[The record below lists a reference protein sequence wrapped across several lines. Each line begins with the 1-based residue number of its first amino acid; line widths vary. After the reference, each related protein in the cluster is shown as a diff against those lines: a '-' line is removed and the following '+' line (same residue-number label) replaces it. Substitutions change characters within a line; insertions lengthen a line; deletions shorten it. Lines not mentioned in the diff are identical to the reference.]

1 MRSAVGWGAA
11 WAAASLLVTGCLGAG
26 TLGDAPPNARCGATP
41 RLLVSANS
49 YPVTPGATQVYVS
62 AIVVEGSDV
71 YYVLHDD
78 GADVDYGELIV
89 EPVETGAV
97 MRVPAG
103 GGQPVQVADG
113 YLFAPPAFTST
124 TVILGEANVVNGG
137 ASGGAIVSIPRDGS
151 PPTTL
156 VELATNDW
164 LVDFGRPP
172 LVTDGTFV
180 YYVDQL
186 GVEVVPTSPA
196 SAGAK
201 PTLLSSESPISIG
214 IVGQRLLLFTSGAV
228 ESIPLGS
235 SDAATETTLATGLPD
250 GAVEVAACGNNACWL
265 DEPFS
270 VLEEID
276 PAGGPVKTIAN
287 LSGQFQSTG
296 NVVFDGTTFFIEG
309 TYAEEVSTGLG
320 TMAIARVPG
329 DGGPS
334 VRLVT
339 VPETYGGGALAVDDA
354 CVYFASSA
362 GIFSLAKSAEGAV
375 VQ

>member
-1 MRSAVGWGAA
+1 MKSAVGWGAA
-11 WAAASLLVTGCLGAG
+11 WGAASLLATGCLGAG
-26 TLGDAPPNARCGATP
+26 TLGDAPANGRCGATP
-41 RLLVSANS
+41 RLLVSASS
-49 YPVTPGATQVYVS
+49 YPVTPGATDVYVS
-62 AIVVEGSDV
+62 AIAVDGPDV
-71 YYVLHDD
+71 YYVLSEW
-78 GADVDYGELIV
+78 GANISYGELIV
-89 EPVETGAV
+89 EPQEAGAV
-97 MRVPAG
+97 MRVPAA
-103 GGQPVQVADG
+103 GGQPVQVAGG
-113 YLFAPPAFTST
+113 YVFEAPTFTPTSL
-124 TVILGEANVVNGG
+124 ILGEANLVDGG
-137 ASGGAIVSIPRDGS
+137 TSGGAIVSLPRDGS

-156 VELATNDW
+156 VGLDTNDW
-164 LVDFGRPP
+164 FAPSGQSP
-172 LVTDGTFV
+172 VTDGTFV
-180 YYVDQL
+180 YYVDEL
-186 GVEVVPTSPA
+186 GVEVVPASPD
-196 SAGAK
+196 SAGGK
-201 PTLLSSESPISIG
+201 PTLIASESPFRLG
-214 IVGQRLLLFTSGAV
+214 IFGQRLLLFTSGAV
-228 ESIPLGS
+228 ESLPLGS

-265 DEPFS
+265 DEPLS

-339 VPETYGGGALAVDDA
+339 VPESHGGGALAVDDA

-362 GIFSLAKSAEGAV
+362 GIFSLAKTAEGAV